1 MEELVKTGLTRMRY
15 SSMNMH
21 QLLPRYILHTF
32 SSIFHLF
39 DQAKTLGQL
48 TGTIESR
55 YLDTYNGI
63 VALEK
68 DRSTVNRLTLRSG
81 GGPGLTP
88 RSQDVKK
95 GSRSSREKREE
106 TKKPPVK
113 TMSSGSLLKEYKV
126 EKQRPVTP
134 TVPDESEV
142 DIDELQAA
150 LLLQKTLK
158 GRSVQLRLM
167 KGRDRKQ
174 DLIYAM
180 KLENPIT
187 EGDAEKV

>member
-1 MEELVKTGLTRMRY
+1 M
-15 SSMNMH
+15 
-21 QLLPRYILHTF
+21 
-32 SSIFHLF
+32 
-39 DQAKTLGQL
+39 GQL

-81 GGPGLTP
+81 AGPGVTP
-88 RSQDVKK
+88 KSQEVKR

-106 TKKPPVK
+106 AERKKPPVK

-142 DIDELQAA
+142 DIDEHQAA

-174 DLIYAM
+174 DLINAM

-187 EGDAEKV
+187 DEDSEKVDYRFIEI